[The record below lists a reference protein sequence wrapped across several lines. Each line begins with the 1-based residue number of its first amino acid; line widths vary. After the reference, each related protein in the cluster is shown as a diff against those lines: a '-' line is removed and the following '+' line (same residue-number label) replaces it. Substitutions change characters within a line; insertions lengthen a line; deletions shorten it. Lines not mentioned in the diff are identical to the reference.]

1 MFLLLA
7 LVLRLSASVNQ
18 SDDTEGPAAA
28 ADLIA
33 AMMQP
38 GFYPKPPA
46 QVTHKETHISH
57 LFFAGNLVF
66 KIKKN
71 VRYAFLDYGTLA
83 RRRYFL
89 NEELRLNRRLA
100 PSVYIGVM
108 PICRDDGAWRL
119 GGWGEPEEYALVMR
133 RLPEKRMLPFLLQ
146 THQVTV
152 EMMRELAAVLA
163 RFHKEAPRAHTTDG
177 AAYRARVEKQW
188 RENLA
193 DLAPF
198 IGGWIA
204 RHELDRVADFG
215 SALLQRHGELL
226 VRRAEAGWVRD
237 AHGDLHC
244 EHVCFAPEGVQIFDC
259 LEFDAEL
266 RCCDLAAEM
275 AFLLMDLEVHGGA
288 ALIEPLQSRYRE
300 LIDDAGQATL
310 LPFFKCYRALVRAK
324 VHALRGPE
332 DVATAARYW
341 RYALRLIWRS
351 GPPFLVAACGL
362 TGSGKSTLAREL
374 GERLG
379 APVLNSDVV
388 RKNLAGVQG
397 ARQVAFAADIYSQG
411 MTARTYNQLIRE
423 AEKYLSRGSSVIL
436 DATFTQREQRDK
448 LAQLARKL
456 KVPLFFIH
464 GVASAAVTRARLAAR
479 TAAANDISDGRW
491 EIYQKQ
497 LETQERLDEVSAE
510 DLLELNTEAAPDQLA
525 TQCEKFLQRRLAPV
539 H

>member
-1 MFLLLA
+1 M
-7 LVLRLSASVNQ
+7 NQ